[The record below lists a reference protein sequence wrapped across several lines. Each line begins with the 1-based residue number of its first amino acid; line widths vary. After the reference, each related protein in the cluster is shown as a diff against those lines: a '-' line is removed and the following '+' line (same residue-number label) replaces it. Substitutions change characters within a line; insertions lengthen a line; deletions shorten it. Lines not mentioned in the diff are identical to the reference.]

1 MVLCFKQMEQTVK
14 KWEEKQQATLSSKV
28 DGWKQKGERIML

>member
-1 MVLCFKQMEQTVK
+1 MEQTMK

-28 DGWKQKGERIML
+28 DGWQQKGERIM